1 MTTNQDVAA
10 LREALEKVRD
20 ALHDC
25 ELNMSNYGEDD
36 VSYLNQ
42 CATDAWQF
50 ADAAL
55 ATDTTQPTT
64 TEAPSVTRIEELAMT
79 AFADAQPVRDECR
92 GEQTILTYNENV
104 GVYDLS
110 FFESGWEFPERWLA
124 ASHWM
129 DVTGMWPGVRAQ
141 VTEFNLQSQADLQT
155 KLDEAVKHVRHLAD
169 WIEHEAGCDLPY
181 SEDEPTARAFLNSM
195 EVK

>member
-1 MTTNQDVAA
+1 MSNKDVAA
-10 LREALEKVRD
+10 LREALEKARD
-20 ALHDC
+20 QFRYYEKNHLAKGSLDGSMKAKT
-25 ELNMSNYGEDD
+25 NAD
-36 VSYLNQ
+36 
-42 CATDAWQF
+42 F
-50 ADAAL
+50 ADMCDAVLAA
-55 ATDTTQPTT
+55 

-79 AFADAQPVRDECR
+79 AFADAAPVRDECK

-110 FFESGWEFPERWLA
+110 FFDLGWEFPDRWLA

-129 DVTGMWPGVRAQ
+129 DITGMWPGVRAQ
-141 VTEFNLQSQADLQT
+141 VTEFNIQSQADLQT